1 MDCRPLFSVLLIKI
15 ENPLKMVKKKPYNQF
30 ELFGHLPHP
39 FSFPSL
45 FLRYAC
51 LIGGR
56 RRVHVR
62 CRTFFRICTP
72 RFDHPALLHTPHVSD
87 TAPEFLAPHLP
98 RTALICIWY
107 NARSPA
113 SWPPSLFP
121 APSPFIFPSTLPFRL
136 VPSRC
141 TPPRTFGDTNRLRG
155 SPSSDRLRHELS
167 LHHALQVHG
176 RLLQA

>member
-1 MDCRPLFSVLLIKI
+1 
-15 ENPLKMVKKKPYNQF
+15 MVKKKPNNQF
-30 ELFGHLPHP
+30 ELVLVICHTPSL
-39 FSFPSL
+39 SPSL

-87 TAPEFLAPHLP
+87 TAHEFFGSPS
-98 RTALICIWY
+98 ALV
-107 NARSPA
+107 
-113 SWPPSLFP
+113 PPSSAFGTTRDLRRLGHRLFP

-141 TPPRTFGDTNRLRG
+141 TPPRTFGDPNRLRG